1 MSVARRR
8 ALKLCGLAICT
19 LPTFHGAA
27 LADGTE
33 CKYFSQLP
41 DDCVGA
47 ELRKYDNLRNYR
59 YEEIDLFARD
69 VIKKVRYVSSYNTT
83 GLNGGDES
91 GDSAPQPLAHSLDP
105 KGIAKRYQ
113 ALSVWVSPPR
123 YWTFDWLVDRFGRVR
138 SFGDLNAAWVGDR
151 PAAAAAEPSKSALR
165 SYRYLPVARTAAK
178 GFKKGSKVYLLDD
191 PKGRTWIMT
200 SYTDKIVTG
209 LTLDKLETLG
219 SLLTLPP
226 GWKFRAAAL
235 DKELVLLAKSGSAA
249 TIQDDK
255 ENIYDL
261 TGAGQSNFSP

>member
-8 ALKLCGLAICT
+8 ALKLCGLAICS
-19 LPTFHGAA
+19 PPAFHGAA

-47 ELRKYDNLRNYR
+47 ALRKYDNLRNYR

-69 VIKKVRYVSSYNTT
+69 VIKKVRYASSYNTT

-91 GDSAPQPLAHSLDP
+91 GDSAPQRFARGLDP

-113 ALSVWVSPPR
+113 ALNVWVSPPR
-123 YWTFDWLVDRFGRVR
+123 YWAIDWLVDRFGRVR
-138 SFGDLNAAWVGDR
+138 SFGDLNAAWMGDR
-151 PAAAAAEPSKSALR
+151 PASAPAEPAKSAAS

-191 PKGRTWIMT
+191 PKGRTWVMT

-209 LTLDKLETLG
+209 LAVDKLETLG
-219 SLLTLPP
+219 SLLTMPS